1 MNVVFIPDVKNGM
14 SNTNVIDYKYSIKSW
29 DKWCKKNNCELF
41 VLEEPLLPIE
51 EMKITWQRYYIF
63 DLLESNNIKYDQILM
78 VDADTF
84 VHPEC
89 PNFFEMT
96 NNVYTGV
103 HNYGSY
109 DWIIRSIEIYQKYFF
124 NDIKL
129 PFYEYING
137 GFQIVNETHR
147 PFFKDVLDFYFKQ
160 KTNLNK
166 IQKTFGV
173 GTDQTPINYLL
184 RKHNIDLNLLPY
196 EFNMCDMLRREILD
210 NELTFTKIGWVA
222 HFCAIEGEK
231 SKVIPYW
238 LEKTYKHFYGEN

>member
-1 MNVVFIPDVKNGM
+1 MA
-14 SNTNVIDYKYSIKSW
+14 KS
-29 DKWCKKNNCELF
+29 
-41 VLEEPLLPIE
+41 
-51 EMKITWQRYYIF
+51 
-63 DLLESNNIKYDQILM
+63 DL
-78 VDADTF
+78 
-84 VHPEC
+84 
-89 PNFFEMT
+89 
-96 NNVYTGV
+96 
-103 HNYGSY
+103 
-109 DWIIRSIEIYQKYFF
+109 FF

-196 EFNMCDMLRREILD
+196 EFNMNDMNRKEILGD
-210 NELTFTKIGWVA
+210 DLLFTKVGYVYHFNAIPPDVA
-222 HFCAIEGEK
+222 NKRDSHYWMDRVYKELYEGIQK
-231 SKVIPYW
+231 
-238 LEKTYKHFYGEN
+238 